1 MKRILL
7 LILACALLFTAF
19 AEETETVFAAGP
31 AALGAGTEIYSDE
44 GRAVSVGKLA
54 GRLIAYASDLI
65 TGEEGSRTLKILYLF
80 EGTLRTGYVN
90 PPAAIFLTEAETE
103 AYIAET
109 AKPDGYY
116 GELPLMNAVF
126 QKEEPDEPDEPDRP
140 KRKKQVRITGEER
153 GTPGVYTHV
162 HGSWETELYWGVDTD
177 DCETAGDILL
187 LGGEEI
193 GIGGEN
199 LLAEVNGTGLVLTG
213 ESVSVTGEALLT
225 LRESGIGEVTVNGLI
240 LPTDGFL
247 SGSIYGSLRA
257 SGISD
262 RMIDYVFDASG
273 VTASAM
279 GEHYAVHQNAESG
292 AWELERSGA

>member
-7 LILACALLFTAF
+7 LILACALLFSAF
-19 AEETETVFAAGP
+19 AEEEEAGFTAGP

-44 GRAVSVGKLA
+44 GRTVSAGKLT
-54 GRLIAYASDLI
+54 GRLIVYASDLI

-90 PPAAIFLTEAETE
+90 PPVAIFLTEAEIE

-109 AKPDGYY
+109 AEPDGYY
-116 GELPLMNAVF
+116 GGLPLMNAVF
-126 QKEEPDEPDEPDRP
+126 QKDEPDEPDRP

-193 GIGGEN
+193 GIGGGN
-199 LLAEVNGTGLVLTG
+199 LLAEVNGAGLVLTG

-247 SGSIYGSLRA
+247 SGSIYGALRA

-279 GEHYAVHQNAESG
+279 GEHYAVRQNAENG